1 MENRIKKLS
10 KEEER
15 LKKQI
20 AIAQKHTIYAGEV
33 GRRRYED
40 YVVQVQHK
48 SALMNDVVRQ
58 AHINNDR
65 REKNIQ
71 SVIAHAQV
79 VRKINSQICGE
90 IKVTSKLHDQNIVAC
105 KVIEKQKKQINAA
118 QKYQVRKEVE
128 KKSRYDKELYLDEI
142 AKIHQEDAL
151 KVTEVKE
158 RHEDKLRVL
167 EQVESR
173 KIADLTRTIAA
184 QKMAM
189 HSL

>member
-1 MENRIKKLS
+1 
-10 KEEER
+10 
-15 LKKQI
+15 
-20 AIAQKHTIYAGEV
+20 
-33 GRRRYED
+33 
-40 YVVQVQHK
+40 
-48 SALMNDVVRQ
+48 
-58 AHINNDR
+58 
-65 REKNIQ
+65 
-71 SVIAHAQV
+71 
-79 VRKINSQICGE
+79 
-90 IKVTSKLHDQNIVAC
+90 
-105 KVIEKQKKQINAA
+105 
-118 QKYQVRKEVE
+118 VRKEVE

-167 EQVESR
+167 EQLESR